1 MNKEKL
7 IAAVAE
13 IYQNSGAKLIRIDD
27 EIENIQ
33 YDISEGLYPG
43 EIQVDIRKL
52 KIRKLN

>member
-13 IYQNSGAKLIRIDD
+13 IFKESGARLIRIDD

-33 YDISEGLYPG
+33 YDITEGMYQG
-43 EIQVDIRKL
+43 EIQIDIRKV
-52 KIRKLN
+52 RQ